1 MSLSSLVSSTG
12 WKKFISMLYGFGAS
26 IVIIGA
32 LFKIQHWPGAGIM
45 LTLGLCTEAII
56 FFFSAFEPLHEE
68 VDWTLVFP
76 ELAGIPTDE
85 VGGSGAIAKQRAT
98 GGASYAAA
106 PVAAAPGAPVTAPAG
121 NAGGSFGS
129 VTSGLG
135 NGFVFNGG
143 AGGGSGA
150 PVAFTKFDQM
160 LEEADIT
167 PEMFTNLG
175 AGMKKLS
182 EATANIKSMGDLS
195 SASAKYVETINAANS
210 SLDSLANSYKTTT
223 EIINNAGT
231 NYKNIADSLSII
243 ELGGK
248 SYQEQISN
256 LNKNLAA
263 LNTVYELQKKEADAH
278 VKESSALFEGV
289 QALVK
294 NLSAS
299 AEDTNKYR
307 DQVAK
312 LNDNLSAL
320 NNVYGNMLAA
330 INVK

>member
-85 VGGSGAIAKQRAT
+85 VGGSGNIAKQRAT

-106 PVAAAPGAPVTAPAG
+106 PVASAPGAPVTAPAG

-160 LEEADIT
+160 LGE
-167 PEMFTNLG
+167 
-175 AGMKKLS
+175 GMKKLS

-248 SYQEQISN
+248 SYQEQISA